1 MTLKVRRVVTG
12 HDQNGKAV
20 VQIDEVLSDAS
31 SRRVGMES
39 AVAWTTQGFPVDNAD
54 DSDGSRRSGIGT
66 TVKDGTVFRVVEYL
80 PGVTP
85 RIHRTDS
92 IDYGV
97 VVSGELILQ
106 LEDGVE
112 VQLNAGDL
120 FVQRGTVHNWV
131 NRSAQP
137 CVAAFAIIQA
147 RPVVKNGRQLSA
159 AEFA

>member
-1 MTLKVRRVVTG
+1 MTLRVRRVVTG

-20 VQIDEVLSDAS
+20 VQIDEVLSNVT
-31 SRRVGMES
+31 SRRVGMEA
-39 AVAWTTQGFPVDNAD
+39 AVAWTTVGFPVDNAD
-54 DSDGSRRSGIGT
+54 DSDGARRSGIGT
-66 TVKDGTVFRVVEYL
+66 TVEGGTVFRVVEYQ

-97 VVSGELILQ
+97 VISGELILQ

-112 VQLNAGDL
+112 VQLKAGDL

-131 NRSAQP
+131 NRRAQS
-137 CVAAFAIIQA
+137 CVVAFAIIKA
-147 RPVVKNGRQLSA
+147 KPVVKNGQQLSA
-159 AEFA
+159 TEFA